1 MLNSELLLRKN
12 ARRSY
17 DSALRIS
24 AEVKNEEM
32 NALPI
37 IVGALCI
44 LAIAYR
50 YYSAFIA
57 AKVLTL
63 DDSRPVPSQTM
74 YDGHNYYPTNKWVLF
89 GHHFAA
95 ISGAGPLI
103 GPVLAAQFGFLPGL
117 LWLVIG
123 VCVGGAVHD
132 FMILVA
138 SVRRKGKSLAEIART
153 EISPLSG
160 LVAGIAILFIVVIAL
175 AGLGL
180 VVVNALAES
189 PWGTFTVGF
198 TIPLALF
205 MGLYMYRFR
214 KGKIVEASII
224 GVIGLLFAVYLGGRV
239 ADSSWAAAFTLS
251 PHKVTLL
258 MAGYG
263 FIASVLPVWLLL
275 CPRDYLSSYL
285 KIGTVAVLII
295 GVILVHPNLQMPAI
309 TPFVSGGGPVVPG
322 KVYPFV
328 FITIA
333 CGAISGFHSLI
344 SSGTTPKMIA
354 RETDARMIGYG
365 SMLMEGVVGVVALI
379 AATSLFP
386 GDYFAINTQQKTD
399 AQKASYVRMV
409 DQETAQG
416 FNLQPREIDH
426 LQEESGEKN
435 LRGRTGGAVTLALGI
450 AKIFDGIPGLRGL
463 MKYWYHFAIMFEAL
477 FILTTIDT
485 GTRVARFLLG
495 EFGGRVFRKLE
506 QPNWLP
512 GSIVTSALVVAAWA
526 AFIWNGSIS
535 TIWPMFGIANQ
546 LLAAVALCV
555 ATTVIINMGKARY
568 SWVTIAPLS
577 FVATTT
583 LVAGWES
590 IRDIFWP
597 QAQNP
602 ATATQGYI
610 NTSLTVLIMTAA
622 VIVLIDS
629 VRCWIGRR
637 HQPESPLDVAV
648 VEA

>member
-1 MLNSELLLRKN
+1 
-12 ARRSY
+12 
-17 DSALRIS
+17 
-24 AEVKNEEM
+24 M

-37 IVGALCI
+37 IVGALCT

-57 AKVLTL
+57 AKVLAL
-63 DDSRPVPSQTM
+63 DDSRPMPSQTM
-74 YDGHNYYPTNKWVLF
+74 YDGHNYYPTNKYVLF

-123 VCVGGAVHD
+123 VCLGGAVHD

-138 SVRRKGKSLAEIART
+138 SIRRKGKSLAEIART

-214 KGKIVEASII
+214 KGKIVEASVI
-224 GVIGLLFAVYLGGRV
+224 GVVGLLFAVYIGGRV
-239 ADSSWAAAFTLS
+239 ADSSWAAAFTMS

-258 MAGYG
+258 MAAYG

-285 KIGTVAVLII
+285 KIGTVAFLII
-295 GVILVHPNLQMPAI
+295 GVMLVHPNLQMPAF
-309 TPFVSGGGPVVPG
+309 TPFISGGGPVIPG

-344 SSGTTPKMIA
+344 SSGTTPKMIKK
-354 RETDARMIGYG
+354 ETDARMIGYG
-365 SMLMEGVVGVVALI
+365 GMLMEGVVGVVALI

-386 GDYFAINTQQKTD
+386 GDYFAINTQQTTD
-399 AQKASYVRMV
+399 AQKAKYVRMV
-409 DQETAQG
+409 DEHTTPG
-416 FNLQPREIDH
+416 FNLQPQEIDH
-426 LQEESGEKN
+426 LQQESGEKN

-495 EFGGRVFRKLE
+495 EFGGRFYRKLE

-512 GSIVTSALVVAAWA
+512 GSILTSAVIVAAWT
-526 AFIWNGSIS
+526 AFIWSGSIS

-568 SWVTIAPLS
+568 CWVTIAPLS

-583 LVAGWES
+583 LVAGYES

-597 QAQNP
+597 QAQNSL
-602 ATATQGYI
+602 TATQGYI
-610 NTSLTVLIMTAA
+610 NTSLTALIMTAA

-629 VRCWIGRR
+629 IRRWIGGRR
-637 HQPESPLDVAV
+637 QTEFPTDPALA
-648 VEA
+648 EA

>member
-1 MLNSELLLRKN
+1 
-12 ARRSY
+12 
-17 DSALRIS
+17 
-24 AEVKNEEM
+24 
-32 NALPI
+32 
-37 IVGALCI
+37 
-44 LAIAYR
+44 
-50 YYSAFIA
+50 
-57 AKVLTL
+57 
-63 DDSRPVPSQTM
+63 M

-123 VCVGGAVHD
+123 VCLGGAVHD
-132 FMILVA
+132 FMILA
-138 SVRRKGKSLAEIART
+138 GSIRRKGKSLAEMART

-214 KGKIVEASII
+214 KGKIVEASVI
-224 GVIGLLFAVYLGGRV
+224 GVAGLLAAVYLGGRI
-239 ADSSWAAAFTLS
+239 ADSPWAQAFTLS
-251 PHKVTLL
+251 RNTVVIL
-258 MAGYG
+258 MAAYG
-263 FIASVLPVWLLL
+263 FIASVLPVWMLL

-285 KIGTVAVLII
+285 KVGTIAFLII
-295 GVILVHPNLQMPAI
+295 GVILVHPNLNMPAL
-309 TPFVSGGGPVVPG
+309 TPFTAGGGPVIPG
-322 KVYPFV
+322 KLYPFV

-333 CGAISGFHSLI
+333 CGAISGFHALI

-354 RETDARMIGYG
+354 KETDARMIGYG
-365 SMLMEGVVGVVALI
+365 SMLMEGIVGVVALI

-386 GDYFAINTQQKTD
+386 GDYFAINTAQNTET
-399 AQKASYVRMV
+399 QKAAYVRMV
-409 DQETAQG
+409 DEHSAPG
-416 FNLQPREIDH
+416 FNLQPKEIDR
-426 LQEESGEKN
+426 LEQESGEKN

-485 GTRVARFLLG
+485 GTRVARFLVG
-495 EFGGRVFRKLE
+495 EFGGRFYRKLE
-506 QPNWLP
+506 EPNWLP
-512 GSIVTSALVVAAWA
+512 GSVVTSALVVAAWA
-526 AFIWNGSIS
+526 AFIWSGSIS

-555 ATTVIINMGKARY
+555 ATTIIINSGKAKY
-568 SWVTIAPLS
+568 SWVTLLPLS

-590 IRDIFWP
+590 ITDIFWP
-597 QAQNP
+597 LSQKP
-602 ATATQGYI
+602 ETAVQGYI
-610 NTSLTVLIMTAA
+610 NTFLTATIMVAA
-622 VIVLIDS
+622 VIILADS
-629 VRCWIGRR
+629 IRR
-637 HQPESPLDVAV
+637 WFGLGKRPEGIVNLTEAEVAG
-648 VEA
+648 

>member
-1 MLNSELLLRKN
+1 
-12 ARRSY
+12 
-17 DSALRIS
+17 
-24 AEVKNEEM
+24 M

-37 IVGALCI
+37 ILGALCVI
-44 LAIAYR
+44 AIAYR
-50 YYSAFIA
+50 YYSSFLA
-57 AKVLTL
+57 AKVLVL
-63 DDSRPVPSQTM
+63 DDTRPVPSKTM

-95 ISGAGPLI
+95 ISGAGPLV

-123 VCVGGAVHD
+123 VTLGGAVHD

-138 SVRRKGKSLAEIART
+138 SVRRRGKSLAEIART

-224 GVIGLLFAVYLGGRV
+224 GIVGLLFAVYLGGRI
-239 ADSSWAAAFTLS
+239 ADSSFATAFTLS
-251 PHKVTLL
+251 RNSLIVI
-258 MAGYG
+258 MAAYG
-263 FIASVLPVWLLL
+263 FIASVLPVWMLL

-285 KIGTVAVLII
+285 KIGTIAFLIL
-295 GVILVHPNLQMPAI
+295 GVMLVHPNLNMPAF
-309 TPFVSGGGPVVPG
+309 TPFTAGGGPVIPG
-322 KVYPFV
+322 KLYPFV

-333 CGAISGFHSLI
+333 CGAISGFHALI

-354 RETDARMIGYG
+354 KETDTRMIGYG

-386 GDYFAINTQQKTD
+386 GDYFAINTPQGTET
-399 AQKASYVRMV
+399 QKAAYVRLV
-409 DQETAQG
+409 DSHTGES
-416 FNLQPREIDH
+416 FNLKPQEIDR
-426 LQEESGEKN
+426 LEQESGEKN

-485 GTRVARFLLG
+485 GTRVARFLVG
-495 EFGGRVFRKLE
+495 EFGGRFYRKLE
-506 QPNWLP
+506 EPNWLP
-512 GSIVTSALVVAAWA
+512 GSVVTSGLVVIAWA
-526 AFIWNGSIS
+526 AFIWSGSIS
-535 TIWPMFGIANQ
+535 TIWPMFGVANQ

-555 ATTVIINMGKARY
+555 ATTIIINSGKARY
-568 SWVTIAPLS
+568 AWVTIVPLS
-577 FVATTT
+577 FVSTTT
-583 LVAGWES
+583 LVAGWMSITDNFRPLSQRPETAAQGHINTALTAILMAASVVILVDS
-590 IRDIFWP
+590 IRRW
-597 QAQNP
+597 
-602 ATATQGYI
+602 T
-610 NTSLTVLIMTAA
+610 
-622 VIVLIDS
+622 
-629 VRCWIGRR
+629 RGRR
-637 HQPESPLDVAV
+637 APAGD
-648 VEA
+648 

>member
-1 MLNSELLLRKN
+1 
-12 ARRSY
+12 
-17 DSALRIS
+17 
-24 AEVKNEEM
+24 M

-37 IVGALCI
+37 IVGALCVM
-44 LAIAYR
+44 AIAYR
-50 YYSAFIA
+50 YYSAFLA
-57 AKVLTL
+57 AKVLAL
-63 DDSRPVPSQTM
+63 DAAAPVPSETL

-123 VCVGGAVHD
+123 VCLGGAVHD
-132 FMILVA
+132 FMILAA
-138 SVRRKGKSLAEIART
+138 SVRRRGKSLAEIART

-160 LVAGIAILFIVVIAL
+160 LVAGVAILFIVVIAL

-198 TIPLALF
+198 TIPLALL

-214 KGKIVEASII
+214 VGRIREASAV
-224 GVIGLLFAVYLGGRV
+224 GVAGLFLAVIVGGWV
-239 ADSSWAAAFTLS
+239 ADSAWAPAFTFS
-251 PHKVTLL
+251 KGTITLL
-258 MAGYG
+258 MAAYG
-263 FIASVLPVWLLL
+263 FVASVLPVWMLL

-285 KIGTVAVLII
+285 KIGTVAFLIL
-295 GVILVHPNLQMPAI
+295 GVILVHPTLNMPAW
-309 TPFVSGGGPVVPG
+309 TPFVAGGGPVIPG

-333 CGAISGFHSLI
+333 CGAISGFHALI
-344 SSGTTPKMIA
+344 ASGTTPKMIKK
-354 RETDARMIGYG
+354 ETDARFIGYG
-365 SMLMEGVVGVVALI
+365 GMLMEGVVGVVALI

-386 GDYFAINTQQKTD
+386 GDYFAINT
-399 AQKASYVRMV
+399 AQTTPAQAARYAQMV
-409 DQETAQG
+409 ETHTAEG
-416 FNLQPREIDH
+416 FDLQPKEIDR
-426 LQEESGEKN
+426 LEAESGEKN

-450 AKIFDGIPGLRGL
+450 AKIFDGIPGLAGL

-485 GTRVARFLLG
+485 GTRVARFLVG
-495 EFGGRVFRKLE
+495 EFLGRFYRKLE
-506 QPNWLP
+506 EPTWMP
-512 GSIVTSALVVAAWA
+512 GAFLTTALVVAGWA
-526 AFIWNGSIS
+526 AFIWSGSIS

-555 ATTVIINMGKARY
+555 ATTVIINSGRARY
-568 SWVTIAPLS
+568 SWTTIVPLA

-583 LVAGWES
+583 LVAGWMS
-590 IRDIFWP
+590 ITDNFWP
-597 QAQNP
+597 LAQRP
-602 ATATQGYI
+602 ETAAQGYI
-610 NTSLTVLIMTAA
+610 NTALTAVLMAAA
-622 VIVLIDS
+622 VVIIFDS
-629 VRCWIGRR
+629 VRRWTRGRR
-637 HQPESPLDVAV
+637 APVESTGPTV
-648 VEA
+648 VPSAG

>member
-1 MLNSELLLRKN
+1 
-12 ARRSY
+12 
-17 DSALRIS
+17 
-24 AEVKNEEM
+24 M
-32 NALPI
+32 NTLPI

-123 VCVGGAVHD
+123 VCLGGAVHD
-132 FMILVA
+132 FMILAA

-295 GVILVHPNLQMPAI
+295 GVILVHPNLQMPAF

-354 RETDARMIGYG
+354 KETDARMIGYG

-512 GSIVTSALVVAAWA
+512 GSIVTSGLVVAAWA

-597 QAQNP
+597 LTQNP

-637 HQPESPLDVAV
+637 KQPESPANVAV

>member
-1 MLNSELLLRKN
+1 
-12 ARRSY
+12 
-17 DSALRIS
+17 
-24 AEVKNEEM
+24 
-32 NALPI
+32 
-37 IVGALCI
+37 
-44 LAIAYR
+44 
-50 YYSAFIA
+50 
-57 AKVLTL
+57 
-63 DDSRPVPSQTM
+63 M

-123 VCVGGAVHD
+123 VCLGGAVHD
-132 FMILVA
+132 FMIMA
-138 SVRRKGKSLAEIART
+138 GSVRRKGKSLAEMART

-189 PWGTFTVGF
+189 PWGTFTVAF

-214 KGKIVEASII
+214 KGKIAEASII
-224 GVIGLLFAVYLGGRV
+224 GIVGLLFAVWLGGKI
-239 ADSSWAAAFTLS
+239 AESSFAEAFTLS
-251 PHKVTLL
+251 RNSLIVI
-258 MAGYG
+258 MAAYG
-263 FIASVLPVWLLL
+263 FIASVLPVWMLL

-285 KIGTVAVLII
+285 KIGTIAFLII
-295 GVILVHPNLQMPAI
+295 GVIVVAPNLNMPAF
-309 TPFVSGGGPVVPG
+309 TPFTAGGGPVIAG
-322 KVYPFV
+322 KLYPFV

-333 CGAISGFHSLI
+333 CGAISGFHALVA
-344 SSGTTPKMIA
+344 SGTTPKMIA
-354 RETDARMIGYG
+354 KESDTRMIGYG

-386 GDYFAINTQQKTD
+386 GDYFAINTAQGTD
-399 AQKASYVRMV
+399 AQKAAYTRMV
-409 DQETAQG
+409 DTHSAEG
-416 FNLQPREIDH
+416 FNLQPQEIDR
-426 LQEESGEKN
+426 LEQESGEKN

-450 AKIFDGIPGLRGL
+450 AKIFSAIPGFGGL

-485 GTRVARFLLG
+485 GTRVARFLVG
-495 EFGGRVFRKLE
+495 EFGGRFYRKLE

-512 GSIVTSALVVAAWA
+512 GSVITSLLVVSAWA
-526 AFIWNGSIS
+526 AFIWSGSIS

-555 ATTVIINMGKARY
+555 ATTILINMGKARY
-568 SWVTIAPLS
+568 AWVTLIPLS
-577 FVATTT
+577 FVSVTT
-583 LVAGWES
+583 LVAGFKS
-590 IRDIFWP
+590 ITDIFWP
-597 QAQNP
+597 LAQKQE
-602 ATATQGYI
+602 TSTQGLI
-610 NTSLTVLIMTAA
+610 NTSLTVILMVAA
-622 VIVLIDS
+622 VVIMIDS
-629 VRCWIGRR
+629 IRRWIGTRR
-637 HQPESPLDVAV
+637 QPEIPGLDSLAV
-648 VEA
+648 NQQ

>member
-1 MLNSELLLRKN
+1 
-12 ARRSY
+12 
-17 DSALRIS
+17 
-24 AEVKNEEM
+24 M

-37 IVGALCI
+37 IIGALCVI
-44 LAIAYR
+44 AIFYR

-57 AKVLTL
+57 AKVLAL

-103 GPVLAAQFGFLPGL
+103 GPVLAAQFGYLPGL

-123 VCVGGAVHD
+123 VCIGGAVHD
-132 FMILVA
+132 FMIMVG
-138 SVRRKGKSLAEIART
+138 SVRRKGKSLAEMART

-198 TIPLALF
+198 TIPLALL

-214 KGKIVEASII
+214 KGKIAEASII
-224 GVIGLLFAVYLGGRV
+224 GIVGLMFAVWLGGRI
-239 ADSSWAAAFTLS
+239 AESSLAETFTLS
-251 PHKVTLL
+251 RNSLIII
-258 MAGYG
+258 MAAYG
-263 FIASVLPVWLLL
+263 FIASVLPVWMLL

-285 KIGTVAVLII
+285 KIGTIAFLII
-295 GVILVHPNLQMPAI
+295 GVIVVAPDLQMPAF
-309 TPFVSGGGPVVPG
+309 TPFTGGGGPIVAG
-322 KVYPFV
+322 KLYPFV

-333 CGAISGFHSLI
+333 CGAISGFHALI

-354 RETDARMIGYG
+354 KETDTRMIGYG
-365 SMLMEGVVGVVALI
+365 SMLMEGVVGIVALI
-379 AATSLFP
+379 AAASLFP
-386 GDYFAINTQQKTD
+386 GDYFAINH
-399 AQKASYVRMV
+399 
-409 DQETAQG
+409 AQG
-416 FNLQPREIDH
+416 TEAQRAAYARMIDTHSTESFNLQPQEIDR
-426 LQEESGEKN
+426 LEEESGEKN

-450 AKIFDGIPGLRGL
+450 AKIFAGIPGLGGL

-485 GTRVARFLLG
+485 GTRVARFLVG
-495 EFGGRVFRKLE
+495 EFGGRFYKKLE
-506 QPNWLP
+506 EPNWLP
-512 GSIVTSALVVAAWA
+512 GSVVTSLLVVAGWA
-526 AFIWNGSIS
+526 AFIWSGSIS

-555 ATTVIINMGKARY
+555 ATTILINSGKAKY
-568 SWVTIAPLS
+568 AWVTLVPLS
-577 FVATTT
+577 FVSTTT
-583 LVAGWES
+583 LVAGFKS
-590 IRDIFWP
+590 ITDIFWP
-597 QAQNP
+597 LAQKP
-602 ATATQGYI
+602 ETSLQGMI
-610 NTSLTVLIMTAA
+610 NTSLTAIIMVAA
-622 VIVLIDS
+622 VVIMLDS
-629 VRCWIGRR
+629 IRR
-637 HQPESPLDVAV
+637 WLGTRSHPQVTQIQESPSSA
-648 VEA
+648 

>member
-1 MLNSELLLRKN
+1 
-12 ARRSY
+12 
-17 DSALRIS
+17 
-24 AEVKNEEM
+24 M

-37 IVGALCI
+37 IIGALCVI
-44 LAIAYR
+44 AISYR

-57 AKVLTL
+57 AKVLAL

-74 YDGHNYYPTNKWVLF
+74 FDGHNYYPTNKWVLF

-123 VCVGGAVHD
+123 VCLGGAVHD
-132 FMILVA
+132 FIIMA
-138 SVRRKGKSLAEIART
+138 GSVRRKGKSLAEMART

-214 KGKIVEASII
+214 KGKIAEASII
-224 GVIGLLFAVYLGGRV
+224 GIAGLMFSVYLGGLI
-239 ADSSWAAAFTLS
+239 AESSWAQTFTLS
-251 PHKVTLL
+251 RNSLIL
-258 MAGYG
+258 IMAAYG
-263 FIASVLPVWLLL
+263 FIASVLPVWMLL

-285 KIGTVAVLII
+285 KVGTIAFLIL
-295 GVILVHPNLQMPAI
+295 GVIIVHPTLNMPAF
-309 TPFVSGGGPVVPG
+309 TPFTAGGGPVIPG
-322 KVYPFV
+322 KLYPFV

-333 CGAISGFHSLI
+333 CGAISGFHALI

-354 RETDARMIGYG
+354 KETDTRIIGYG
-365 SMLMEGVVGVVALI
+365 SMLMEGVVGIVALI
-379 AATSLFP
+379 AAASLFP
-386 GDYFAINTQQKTD
+386 GDYFAINTAQRTEE
-399 AQKASYVRMV
+399 QKAAYVRLV
-409 DQETAQG
+409 DTHSHEG
-416 FNLQPREIDH
+416 FNLQPQEIDR
-426 LQEESGEKN
+426 LEQESGEKN

-450 AKIFDGIPGLRGL
+450 AKIFAGIPGLGGL

-485 GTRVARFLLG
+485 GTRVARFLVG
-495 EFGGRVFRKLE
+495 EFGGRFYKKLE
-506 QPNWLP
+506 EPTWVP
-512 GSIVTSALVVAAWA
+512 GSIVTSALVVSAWA
-526 AFIWNGSIS
+526 AFIWSGSIS

-555 ATTVIINMGKARY
+555 ATTIIINSGRAKYA
-568 SWVTIAPLS
+568 WVTLMPLA
-577 FVATTT
+577 FVSTTT
-583 LVAGWES
+583 LVAGFKS
-590 IRDIFWP
+590 ITDIFWP
-597 QAQNP
+597 LAQKP
-602 ATATQGYI
+602 ETAMQGLI
-610 NTSLTVLIMTAA
+610 NTSLTAIIMIAA
-622 VIVLIDS
+622 VVIMLDS
-629 VRCWIGRR
+629 IRRWIGTRS
-637 HQPESPLDVAV
+637 QPRVAQVQESA
-648 VEA
+648 A